1 MMLKTKFLS
10 SISLLILF
18 CFGTNKAVS
27 QIDLGS
33 IENFSIYTSLGAVSN
48 TATSNIKGDIGSDD
62 GAITGFG
69 GLSTVNGDIHNINS
83 VTAQA
88 DLDLNAAVVQINNT
102 TTTAVHIPVFGNGE
116 TLFAG
121 VYSQAAAASL
131 DGTLTLDGQGDPN
144 AQFIFKIGGAFST
157 AAGATVVLINCA
169 SPSNIFWLSGG
180 AISMAASTTISGNLI
195 SSPGAVGI
203 GSGGNIDGRMLST
216 TGAISIYGSI
226 MNNGIPR
233 VDTIMQPTCAA
244 AAGSFQ
250 ITDYD
255 PNNTYIFTPSVLSIS
270 GTGMVTA
277 DPNSYTFTVTTNTGG
292 CNFTA
297 TSISVVINTGPLT
310 NYWTGESD
318 SDWNNAGNWTCGIPC
333 DSNNFINIIPLVTT
347 TYPIIGNQP
356 DNSGIVVNLEIPSGA
371 SLTINNN
378 NLRIT
383 TVLTLNGIIKLKGES
398 QLLQDTGSVFDAAS
412 TGAIEIEQQG
422 TENSFRYNYWSS
434 PVNSREAAFTIGEV
448 LKDGTDPNNII
459 NIDFGS
465 NYTHADGTAS
475 SPIKLSSYWMYKLSG
490 SGLGYSAWE
499 SVGITSEIK
508 TGQGYTMKG
517 SNTDAVEQNYTFVG
531 KPNNGIIEL
540 PIDAN
545 NDYLLGNPY
554 PSALDAD
561 KFILDNAPSSGSA
574 SITGTL
580 YFWEH
585 YGGDS
590 HAFAD
595 YQAGYGTYSR
605 GGGVSASSSPPVA
618 GVSSLGLS
626 VKGAPKQYI
635 PIGQAFFVVGD
646 ADGGQI
652 QFNNSQRAF
661 ARESSG
667 NSVFMRTNTSEVST
681 NNDLRPKFRIG
692 FDAPKISHRQVL
704 LTLDNNTSDAVD
716 WGYDAE
722 MYEVFDDDMYWVLN
736 DKKYVIQA
744 TNSFDIDKEIPL
756 GIRTLEGGLVSIK
769 VDELENAADYTNLYI
784 KDNLTGET
792 HDITN
797 QDFSINLEAG
807 EYQNRFFL
815 VFQPSLN
822 IMEEEPLL
830 EGIQI
835 YMNNSISKLQLNG
848 IVDAEV
854 LNVSLFNYLGQQVKT
869 WSINPDKQSIS
880 LPIELASGVYIVIV
894 ETTKGKQ
901 NKKIIIN

>member
-1 MMLKTKFLS
+1 MMIKTKFLS
-10 SISLLILF
+10 RISLFILF
-18 CFGTNKAVS
+18 FFGTHNAGA

-48 TATSNIKGDIGSDD
+48 TATSNIKGDIGSND
-62 GAITGFG
+62 GAISGFG
-69 GLSTVNGDIHNINS
+69 ALSTVNGDFYNTNS

-102 TTTAVHIPVFGNGE
+102 TTTAVHLPVFGNGE
-116 TLFAG
+116 TLFPG

-144 AQFIFKIGGAFST
+144 AQFIFKIGGAFSS
-157 AAGATVVLINCA
+157 AAGATVILINCA

-195 SSPGAVGI
+195 SSPGAVSI
-203 GSGGNIDGRMLST
+203 GSEGNIDGRMLST

-233 VDTIMQPTCAA
+233 VDTIMQLTCAA
-244 AAGSFQ
+244 EVGSFQ

-255 PNNTYIFTPSVLSIS
+255 ANNTYVFTPSVLSIS
-270 GTGMVTA
+270 GTGVVTA
-277 DPNSYTFTVTTNTGG
+277 EPNTYSFTVTTSSGG
-292 CNFTA
+292 CSITA
-297 TSISVVINTGPLT
+297 TSINIVINSGPLT
-310 NYWTGESD
+310 NYWTGESN
-318 SDWNNAGNWTCGIPC
+318 SDWNNAGNWTCGIPS
-333 DSNNFINIIPLVTT
+333 DVNNFINIIPLVTT
-347 TYPIIGNQP
+347 TYPIIDNQP
-356 DNSGIVVNLEIPSGA
+356 DNYGIVANLEIPSGA

-383 TVLTLNGIIKLKGES
+383 TILTLNGIIKLKGES
-398 QLLQDTGSVFDAAS
+398 QLLQDTGSVFDATS
-412 TGAIEIEQQG
+412 TGAIEIDQQG

-434 PVNSREAAFTIGEV
+434 PVNSRESAFTIGEV
-448 LKDGTDPNNII
+448 LRDGTDPKNIK

-465 NYTHADGTAS
+465 NHTYADGTAS
-475 SPIKLSSYWMYKLSG
+475 SPIKLSTYWMYKLSG
-490 SGLGYSAWE
+490 YGLGNSAWE
-499 SVGITSEIK
+499 SVGNTSEIK

-517 SNTDAVEQNYTFVG
+517 SNTDSIEQNYTFVG

-540 PIDAN
+540 PIDAD
-545 NDYLLGNPY
+545 NDYLIGNPY

-561 KFILDNAPSSGSA
+561 KFILDNTPSSGSA

-590 HAFAD
+590 HTFAD

-652 QFNNSQRAF
+652 QFNNSQRVF
-661 ARESSG
+661 ARESSE
-667 NSVFMRTNTSEVST
+667 NSVFMRSNTTEVST
-681 NNDLRPKFRIG
+681 NIDLRPKFRIG
-692 FDAPKISHRQVL
+692 FDAPKINHRQVL
-704 LTLDNNTSDAVD
+704 LTLDNNTTDAVD

-744 TNSFDIDKEIPL
+744 TNNFDIDKEIPL

-769 VDELENAADYTNLYI
+769 VDELENTEDNTNLYI
-784 KDNLTGET
+784 KDNLTCET

-797 QDFSINLEAG
+797 QEFSINLEAG

-815 VFQPSLN
+815 VFQPSLS
-822 IMEEEPLL
+822 ITEEEPLVD
-830 EGIQI
+830 EIQI
-835 YMNNSISKLQLNG
+835 YMNNSTSKLQLNG
-848 IVDAEV
+848 IIDTEI
-854 LNVSLFNYLGQQVKT
+854 LNVSLFNSLGQQVKT
-869 WSINPDKQSIS
+869 WSINPDKQSIA